1 MWIYIVTK
9 TDCCGDTEI
18 DEAFDTEEKAVEY
31 IDNITENLSY
41 DIDEIFSYNINKHKL
56 K

>member
-9 TDCCGDTEI
+9 TSCGEDSEI
-18 DEAFDTEEKAVEY
+18 CEAFDTEGKAVEY
-31 IDNITENLSY
+31 IDNITEVESY
-41 DIDEIFSYNINKHKL
+41 DTDEIFSYNINKHKL